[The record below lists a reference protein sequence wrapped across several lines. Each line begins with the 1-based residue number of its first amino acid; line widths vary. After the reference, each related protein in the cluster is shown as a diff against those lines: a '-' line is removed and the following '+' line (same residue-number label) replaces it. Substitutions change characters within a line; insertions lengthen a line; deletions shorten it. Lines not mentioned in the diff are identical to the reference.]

1 MNPTISRREFTKT
14 SLMATLGLMVS
25 CSVKKQFDIIIRN
38 GMIIDG
44 TGSPSMRKD
53 IAILGD
59 KIVAI
64 DDLSQASAE
73 VIIDAQDLVI
83 SPGFIDIH
91 THTDTQLLVNPNAE
105 SKILQGV
112 TTEISGNCG
121 SSPFPLNDEDFS
133 TLDQF
138 LFEKYNIHVTWRDIS
153 GFLEALEQKNISVN
167 YATFTG
173 HGDLRSYV
181 IGKNDVAPNSEQM
194 KDMKK
199 ILAETMDK
207 GSLGLSTGLEYA
219 PGSYAS
225 TEELIDLCKVVSQY
239 QGVYATHM
247 RNEDDFVEEAIQES
261 LQICKDS
268 EVSLQISHLKA
279 CNQSNWHKV
288 DNMLE
293 MIHRSAQEGFPVKA
307 DRYPYI
313 AYGTGL
319 STFLPLWARQGNREE
334 IIARLQDKSQI
345 PKIKEYAL
353 SRGERIGGWNR
364 VIISSCESKENR
376 VWEGKS
382 IQECADVTGKEP
394 FEFIR
399 TLLIEEKNRAGIVG
413 FAMSED
419 NLKKILSSPLVMI
432 GSDGSAIAPYG
443 KLGEGKP
450 HPRYYGTFPRV
461 LGKYCREE
469 NWLDLAQAIKKMTSM
484 PAEKLNL
491 KLRGK
496 IFNKY
501 FADLTIFDP
510 NTIIDKATFTNP
522 HQTPEGIAYVIVNG
536 KVTVKNG
543 RHIGTHAGKILIHTV

>member
-1 MNPTISRREFTKT
+1 MKSTISRREFTKT
-14 SLMATLGLMVS
+14 SLMATLGLIAS
-25 CSVKKQFDIIIRN
+25 CSVKRQFDILIKN

-44 TGSPSMRKD
+44 TGSPAMRKD
-53 IAILGD
+53 VAILGD

-73 VIIDAQDLVI
+73 IIIDAKDLVI

-91 THTDTQLLVNPNAE
+91 THTDTELLVNANAE

-133 TLDQF
+133 ALDQ
-138 LFEKYNIHVTWRDIS
+138 LLSEKYGIHVTWRNIS
-153 GFLEALEQKNISVN
+153 GFLEALEQKQISIN

-181 IGKNDVAPNSEQM
+181 IGKNDVAPTSEQM
-194 KDMKK
+194 NDMKK

-225 TEELIDLCKVVSQY
+225 TEELIELCKIVSQY

-247 RNEDDFVEEAIQES
+247 RNEDDYVEEAIEEA
-261 LQICKDS
+261 LQICKES
-268 EVSLQISHLKA
+268 QVSLQISHLKA

-293 MIHRSAQEGFPVKA
+293 MIHRSAKEGFPVKA

-334 IIARLQDKSQI
+334 ILTRLQDKAQI
-345 PKIKEYAL
+345 PKIKKYAL
-353 SRGERIGGWNR
+353 SRGARIGGWNR
-364 VIISSCESKENR
+364 VIISSCDSEKNK

-382 IQECADVTGKEP
+382 IQECTDTTDKEP

-399 TLLIEEKNRAGIVG
+399 TLLIEEKNRASIVG
-413 FAMSED
+413 FAMNED

-432 GSDGSAIAPYG
+432 GSDGSAVAPYG
-443 KLGEGKP
+443 KLAQGKP

-469 NWLDLAQAIKKMTSM
+469 KCFDLSQAIKKMTSM

-501 FADLTIFDP
+501 YADLTIFNP
-510 NTIIDKATFTNP
+510 NTIIDKATFTDP
-522 HQTPEGIAYVIVNG
+522 HQAPQGIAYVIVNG
-536 KVTVKNG
+536 KITVENG
-543 RHIGTHAGKILIHTV
+543 KHTGIHAGQILRHTV